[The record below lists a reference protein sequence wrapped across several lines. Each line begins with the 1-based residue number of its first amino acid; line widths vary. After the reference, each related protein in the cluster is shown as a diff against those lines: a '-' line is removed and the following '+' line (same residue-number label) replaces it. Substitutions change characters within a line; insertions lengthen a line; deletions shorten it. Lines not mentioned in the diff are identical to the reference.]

1 MEIDR
6 SELVGSKSIF
16 RLPISNT
23 LGISALE
30 SRAVLKD
37 FALQKPAQY
46 SKMRNEVYVSVVKK
60 MVEDAHE
67 TLWELLSEGKMP
79 NGRNIRVDGRNW
91 SPNLPDQQIG
101 QLANGYAES
110 MMKAF
115 EDIMTKVL
123 PDDYRQLAE
132 DKAVHIGKVEGVL
145 RA

>member
-1 MEIDR
+1 MSIDR
-6 SELVGSKSIF
+6 SELVGKKSIF

-37 FALQKPAQY
+37 FALQQPAQY
-46 SKMRNEVYVSVVKK
+46 SKMRNEVYVNVVKD
-60 MVEDAHE
+60 MVEKAHQ
-67 TLWELLSEGKMP
+67 TLWELLAEGKMP
-79 NGRNIRVDGRNW
+79 SGRHIQVNGRDW
-91 SPNLPDQQIG
+91 SPNMPDQQIG

-115 EDIMTKVL
+115 EDIMGKVL

-132 DKAVHIGKVEGVL
+132 DKTVHIGKVNAVL
-145 RA
+145 